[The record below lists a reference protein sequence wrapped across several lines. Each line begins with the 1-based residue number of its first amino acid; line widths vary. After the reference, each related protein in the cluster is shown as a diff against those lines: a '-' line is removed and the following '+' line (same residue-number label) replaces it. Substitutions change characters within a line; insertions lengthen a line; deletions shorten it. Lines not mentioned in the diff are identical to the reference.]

1 MRIRRGNAAGA
12 ARGDSAPQARRPGS
26 ISSSTVVEGVGL
38 ATNPVETDNLRSP
51 SRRQPLSILVGAWGV
66 VGVALLLG
74 RAAARLAVY
83 AVEPIR
89 THSLSPAQAS
99 IYAAWTALGLYFE
112 GYRAFQKRFC
122 PRVVARALHLG
133 KHPSP
138 LYVALAPLFC
148 MGFFHANRR
157 TKALAWGT
165 TIMIVCFILILRH
178 VPQPW
183 RGIVD
188 GGVVPPLVWGAVAVI
203 VLYGRG
209 LAGARVGSAELPGA

>member
-1 MRIRRGNAAGA
+1 VVERVRVDVPNTVDGALGETRR
-12 ARGDSAPQARRPGS
+12 RRPVS
-26 ISSSTVVEGVGL
+26 V
-38 ATNPVETDNLRSP
+38 
-51 SRRQPLSILVGAWGV
+51 LVGAWGV
-66 VGVALLLG
+66 FGVALLLG

-89 THSLSPAQAS
+89 EHSLTPLQMA
-99 IYAAWTALGLYFE
+99 IYGTWATIGLYFE

-122 PRVVARALHLG
+122 PRVAARALHLG
-133 KHPSP
+133 EHRNA
-138 LYVALAPLFC
+138 LHVALAPLFC

-165 TIMIVCFILILRH
+165 TMMIVCFIAVLRH

-203 VLYGRG
+203 VLYVRG
-209 LAGARVGSAELPGA
+209 LAGADIGSAELPGDVGLRDA

>member
-1 MRIRRGNAAGA
+1 MADGDALDAVRR
-12 ARGDSAPQARRPGS
+12 RRP
-26 ISSSTVVEGVGL
+26 I
-38 ATNPVETDNLRSP
+38 
-51 SRRQPLSILVGAWGV
+51 SILVGAWGV
-66 VGVALLLG
+66 GGVALLLG

-89 THSLSPAQAS
+89 EHSLTPLQMG
-99 IYAAWTALGLYFE
+99 IYGAWAAFGLYFE

-122 PRVVARALHLG
+122 PRVAARALHLG
-133 KHPSP
+133 EHRGA
-138 LYVALAPLFC
+138 LHVAFAPLFC

-165 TIMIVCFILILRH
+165 TIMILCFIAILRH

-203 VLYGRG
+203 VLYVRG
-209 LAGARVGSAELPGA
+209 LAGADIGSAELPNR

>member
-1 MRIRRGNAAGA
+1 MF
-12 ARGDSAPQARRPGS
+12 
-26 ISSSTVVEGVGL
+26 
-38 ATNPVETDNLRSP
+38 
-51 SRRQPLSILVGAWGV
+51 
-66 VGVALLLG
+66 GVALLLG

-89 THSLSPAQAS
+89 AHSLTPLQIG
-99 IYAAWTALGLYFE
+99 IYGSWAAAGLYFE

-122 PRVVARALHLG
+122 PRVAARALHLG
-133 KHPSP
+133 EHRNA
-138 LYVALAPLFC
+138 LHVALAPLYC

-157 TKALAWGT
+157 TKALAWGAT
-165 TIMIVCFILILRH
+165 TLIVCFIAILRH

-203 VLYGRG
+203 ALYVRG
-209 LAGARVGSAELPGA
+209 LGGADIGSAELPTDPRLRDS